1 MIKRNSKLKNG
12 YKTEE
17 IFVLKCLENDISIS
31 RPIFNIEPYD
41 FIVEK
46 GNIFY
51 SVQVKKAWIDNK
63 NRNIVCLKSA
73 YPRSAK
79 TRVASQD
86 EKVNFVAIL
95 TDEGDWY
102 IIPRKEIMNIK
113 SGISVSKKGKYAKYI
128 NNFDFKN

>member
-1 MIKRNSKLKNG
+1 MNSKLKNG

-46 GNIFY
+46 ENIFY

-63 NRNIVCLKSA
+63 NRNIVCLKSS

-86 EKVNFVAIL
+86 ERVNFVAIL
-95 TDEGDWY
+95 TDKGDWY

-113 SGISVSKKGKYAKYI
+113 SCISVSRKGRYAKYI